1 MKFLNQHVNP
11 PRLLIFILFCFILLG
26 TFLLKLPIA
35 TTHSISWIDALFT
48 AASATTV
55 TGLAVIDTGSSF
67 TLFGEIVILF
77 LIQVGGLGIMS
88 FAVLFFILLGKKI
101 SFKERMLIQLA
112 LNQTTL
118 GGVIRLV
125 LHLFLFSLIVEG
137 IAVILLAINWVP
149 EFGWWNGI
157 YVSIFHSVSAFN
169 NAGFSIFTNNLM
181 GYVSDPAVNLIISS
195 LFIIGG
201 IGFTVLLDIFQKRQW
216 RNVSLHSKVMI
227 VGTVLFNLFAVL
239 LIFSLEYNNPN
250 TLGNLSASGKI
261 LGAFFQGVS
270 PRTAGFN
277 SIDIGSMETSSI
289 LFMILLMFIGAGSGS
304 TGGGIKLTTFF
315 VIVLAVISFIKG
327 RDDIT
332 VFRRTIDKAIIF
344 RSLAIAMISTF
355 IIFIALFLLNLTER
369 DTPFLHLLFEV
380 VSAFGT
386 VGLSM
391 GVTGSLTSL
400 GKLII
405 IFVMFIGNI
414 GPLTLAFS
422 LTKNKIIKIK
432 YKLPKEDLLTG

>member
-1 MKFLNQHVNP
+1 
-11 PRLLIFILFCFILLG
+11 
-26 TFLLKLPIA
+26 
-35 TTHSISWIDALFT
+35 
-48 AASATTV
+48 
-55 TGLAVIDTGSSF
+55 
-67 TLFGEIVILF
+67 
-77 LIQVGGLGIMS
+77 
-88 FAVLFFILLGKKI
+88 
-101 SFKERMLIQLA
+101 MLIQLA

-216 RNVSLHSKVMI
+216 KNVSLHSKVMI

>member
-216 RNVSLHSKVMI
+216 KNVSLHSKVMI